1 MLTHTSVSDLR
12 DALRAHRLSGKRIGL
27 VPTMG
32 ALHEGHLS
40 LVRTV
45 LRCSDVTVCSI
56 FVNPKQFNDPRDY
69 EAYSVNLERDAALL
83 AGEGVDF
90 LFAPHVSE
98 VYSPDFQTAV
108 RVGQLGDLL
117 EGASRPGHF
126 AGVAT
131 VVSILFNAVAPRLAI
146 FGEKDFQQLR
156 VIEQMVED
164 FKFDIEVI
172 RGELVR
178 DTDGLALSSRN
189 VRLSPEGRR
198 NALAIHRGLVS
209 AQAMAQQ
216 GERSAERLEGV
227 VRRSLGEIAVAE
239 IDYIVAVRE
248 DTLTRSEVI
257 SPLSRMLVAV
267 TVEGVRLL
275 DNIPL
280 R

>member
-1 MLTHTSVSDLR
+1 MQTHTSVSDLQ
-12 DALRAHRLSGKRIGL
+12 DALRAHRLSGRSVGL

-40 LVRTV
+40 LVRT
-45 LRCSDVTVCSI
+45 LRRRSDVTVCSI

-90 LFAPHVSE
+90 LFAPSVSE
-98 VYSPDFQTAV
+98 VYPPDFQTKV
-108 RVGQLGDLL
+108 SVGQLGDLL

-126 AGVAT
+126 PGVAT

-164 FKFDIEVI
+164 LKFDIEVI

-209 AQAMAQQ
+209 AQAMSQQ

-227 VRRSLGEIAVAE
+227 VRRSLNEIAVAE
-239 IDYIVAVRE
+239 IDYVVAVHE
-248 DTLTRSEVI
+248 DTLHRSEVI

-267 TVEGVRLL
+267 TIEGVRLL

>member
-1 MLTHTSVSDLR
+1 
-12 DALRAHRLSGKRIGL
+12 
-27 VPTMG
+27 
-32 ALHEGHLS
+32 
-40 LVRTV
+40 
-45 LRCSDVTVCSI
+45 VTVCSI

-90 LFAPHVSE
+90 LFAPSVSE
-98 VYSPDFQTAV
+98 VYPPDFQTKV
-108 RVGQLGDLL
+108 SVGQLGDLL

-126 AGVAT
+126 PGVAT

-164 FKFDIEVI
+164 LKFDIEVI

-209 AQAMAQQ
+209 AQAMSQQ

-227 VRRSLGEIAVAE
+227 VRRSLNEIAVAE
-239 IDYIVAVRE
+239 IDYVVAVHE
-248 DTLTRSEVI
+248 DTLHRSEVI

-267 TVEGVRLL
+267 TIEGVRLL